1 MTDDRSARPACPR
14 CGAAMRAVNPLDS
27 ATFSATGQSREASPK
42 ASATEFGARYACAA
56 CGPSG
61 GPEVKHR

>member
-1 MTDDRSARPACPR
+1 MTEPTNRPACPR
-14 CGAAMRAVNPLDS
+14 CGTAMRAVNPLDA
-27 ATFSATGQSREASPK
+27 ATFSATGKSREAKPTSGAP
-42 ASATEFGARYACAA
+42 EFQTRYACAK